1 MVEVLV
7 SVVVWGVVEVTA
19 VRVLVSVAVAGKV
32 VSVVP
37 VLLTK
42 VVVTVDVAV
51 LVAVVVV
58 LGSTC
63 KSIQTPSPEVVP

>member
-1 MVEVLV
+1 VVDVPV
-7 SVVVWGVVEVTA
+7 SVVVWGVVEVT
-19 VRVLVSVAVAGKV
+19 VVSVLVSVPVAGRV

-63 KSIQTPSPEVVP
+63 RSMQAPKL